1 MAYIS
6 DSTDFS
12 TVNASVNTAIATPLP
27 QGAVNFY
34 DPTMSTGTWY
44 RYYDIDSANVYE
56 TANNLV
62 VLSSVGEQ
70 NGILQRLSSLIVG
83 SIYNINFEYNT
94 IVFGDNNVLIF
105 SGTTLKSSHVLSAP
119 GPTTQTVQFTA
130 SSTEDTIVLDC
141 KDSSLLTL
149 TSITITK
156 APTLQYL
163 TGFTVKPYEVTVVG
177 QVLFTNGRINN
188 IIPTQLQCEAYG
200 YTYDRTSGTCSAF
213 RFNTL
218 LPVNIQNLNNKL
230 NGPGNTTQLGSNTI
244 QINGTGNTTRGLNNN
259 CFLNGKDNEIANKIN
274 NATVNGSMGLALRQG
289 EVVLGGGYAQAGL
302 AQSSKV
308 QLSGVTTDATPINLN
323 VQNIPGDFIE
333 VQENSILGFEIHITR
348 LETGGTSGTAGNF
361 HYLVIKGAA
370 RCQGSTG
377 AITLYTYST
386 TTIASLGTILVT
398 PAVIVD
404 STTGGIPSITIQ
416 VTGAV
421 NIDNLWSA
429 TAHLHELRTTTTF

>member
-12 TVNASVNTAIATPLP
+12 TVNASANTAIATPLP

-34 DPTMSTGTWY
+34 DPTMSTRTWY

-56 TANNLV
+56 AANNLV
-62 VLSSVGEQ
+62 VLSGVGEQ

-83 SIYNINFEYNT
+83 SDYNINFEYNT
-94 IVFGDNNVLIF
+94 VIFGDNNVLIF
-105 SGTTLKSSHVLSAP
+105 SGTTLKSSHVLSS
-119 GPTTQTVQFTA
+119 PTTQTVRFTA

-141 KDSSLLTL
+141 KDNSLLTL

-156 APTLQYL
+156 TPTLQYL
-163 TGFTVKPYEVTVVG
+163 TGFTVKPYEVTALG
-177 QVLFTNGRINN
+177 QVLFTDGTINN

-230 NGPGNTTQLGSNTI
+230 NGSGNTTQLGSNTI

-259 CFLNGKDNEIANKIN
+259 CFLNGKDNEIANNIN

-323 VQNIPGDFIE
+323 VQNLPSAFIE
-333 VQENSILGFEIHITR
+333 MQKNSILGFEIYVTR

-429 TAHLHELRTTTTF
+429 TAHLHELRTIIPF

>member
-34 DPTMSTGTWY
+34 YPTMAANTWY
-44 RYYDIDSANVYE
+44 RYYDINSTNVYE
-56 TANNLV
+56 LTDNLV
-62 VLSSVGEQ
+62 VISGVGEQ
-70 NGILQRLSSLIVG
+70 NGILQKLSSLIVG
-83 SIYNINFEYNT
+83 SVYNINFEYNT
-94 IVFGDNNVLIF
+94 FVFGGTTVSIF
-105 SGTTLKSSHVLSAP
+105 SGTTLKSSHVLS
-119 GPTTQTVQFTA
+119 GSTTQTVQFTA

-141 KDSSLLTL
+141 KDNSLLTL

-156 APTLQYL
+156 TPTLQYL
-163 TGFTVKPYEVTVVG
+163 TGFTVKPYEVTALG
-177 QVLFTNGRINN
+177 QVLFTDGTINN

-230 NGPGNTTQLGSNTI
+230 NGSGNTTQLGSNTI

-259 CFLNGKDNEIANKIN
+259 CFLNGKDNEIANNIN

-429 TAHLHELRTTTTF
+429 TAHLHELRTIIPF